1 MTRVLVLL
9 LAVLA
14 FAVAG
19 CGGSDNGESEGSQT
33 TAAES
38 GDHGTKDVSGQ
49 DEAELELDDNY
60 FEPTVLKGTPGQ
72 KIRLELKNE
81 GGAEH
86 NFSLDDQGIDQDV
99 DIGEDGEVD
108 VTFPDSGELE
118 FYCSYHRQLGMTG
131 KLEAG

>member
-1 MTRVLVLL
+1 MKRALALL
-9 LAVLA
+9 FVA
-14 FAVAG
+14 FAFAAAG
-19 CGGSDNGESEGSQT
+19 CGGSDNGSSESAQT
-33 TAAES
+33 TAAEGS
-38 GDHGTKDVSGQ
+38 DHGTKDVSGQ

-60 FEPTVLKGTPGQ
+60 FDPTVLKGTPGQ

-86 NFSLDDQGIDQDV
+86 NFSLDEQGIDQDI

-108 VTFPDSGELE
+108 VTFPDSGQLE

>member
-1 MTRVLVLL
+1 MKRAVLL
-9 LAVLA
+9 LLVALA
-14 FAVAG
+14 FVAAG
-19 CGGSDNGESEGSQT
+19 CGGGSDNSAE

-38 GDHGTKDVSGQ
+38 GSHGTKDVSGQ

-86 NFSLDDQGIDQDV
+86 NFSLDEQGIDQDI

-108 VTFPDSGELE
+108 VTFPDSGQLE